1 MALVRNAVGIVAD
14 VSDAEAGRLNKRG
27 WESLEAP
34 TQSTSASAKRAPRKR
49 AAAKSEAPTEEQ
61 D

>member
-34 TQSTSASAKRAPRKR
+34 TQSTPAKRAPRKR
-49 AAAKSEAPTEEQ
+49 AAKAEAPTEEQ